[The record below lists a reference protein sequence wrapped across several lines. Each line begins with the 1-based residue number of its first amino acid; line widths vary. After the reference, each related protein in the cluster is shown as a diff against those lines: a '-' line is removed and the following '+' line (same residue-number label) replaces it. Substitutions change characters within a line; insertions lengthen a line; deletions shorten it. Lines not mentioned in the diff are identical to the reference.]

1 MKEKQQIRSYE
12 PTTMRQQSSE
22 LEGANQ
28 KNLMKHENLPMKE
41 NLTITLAA
49 LSLTNEPSLRV
60 RVST

>member
-49 LSLTNEPSLRV
+49 L
-60 RVST
+60 